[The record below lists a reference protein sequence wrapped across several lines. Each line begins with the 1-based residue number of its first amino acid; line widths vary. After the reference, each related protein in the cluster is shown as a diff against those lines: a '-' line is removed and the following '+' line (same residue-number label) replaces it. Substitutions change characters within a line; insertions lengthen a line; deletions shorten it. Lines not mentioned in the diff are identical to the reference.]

1 MGEELFR
8 IKTNKSHTVSVEL
21 FLDNRTIITTK
32 YATTRG
38 TKTNVYFLLFWI
50 RAKRRVTQ
58 SNIFINSSKPSF
70 CMGPTMAS

>member
-50 RAKRRVTQ
+50 RA
-58 SNIFINSSKPSF
+58 NG
-70 CMGPTMAS
+70 M